1 MGFFSFSFSFSFF
14 FSFFPFSFANLLR
27 KVLTS
32 TSYRNMRGQ
41 GQNEMKRGSV
51 SEKFACR
58 IIARR
63 IGGGGGPKQEKIDKI
78 SDTNCMY
85 LLCGYES

>member
-1 MGFFSFSFSFSFF
+1 
-14 FSFFPFSFANLLR
+14 
-27 KVLTS
+27 
-32 TSYRNMRGQ
+32 MRGQ